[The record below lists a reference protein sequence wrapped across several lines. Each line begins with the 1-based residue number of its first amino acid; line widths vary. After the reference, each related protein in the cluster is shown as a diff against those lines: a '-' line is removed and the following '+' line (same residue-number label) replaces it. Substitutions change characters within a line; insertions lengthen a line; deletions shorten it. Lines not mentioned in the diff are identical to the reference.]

1 MKKTENTI
9 CYDIVDTEIGLV
21 YSTVYDPPYAN
32 CYHDLYNDL
41 FYKNIIFKNKLNGY
55 YVEIGGLDG
64 VMNSQS
70 FIFEK
75 MLAWDGIIVEPNP
88 FWKYS
93 LEYNRKCKISN
104 SAISN
109 VEGTA
114 IFECREN
121 HGFSGLKS
129 STTETRISDITN
141 EVEVNTTSLYN
152 LLNSYNS
159 PHIIDWVS
167 IDTEGAEINIIT
179 KFFEEN
185 DKYRINLLNC
195 ESHDFITIKE
205 IFANQPYFKIKNPYT
220 DFIKV
225 SDEGIIKFNPLTG
238 QLYLSPF
245 VDKPISNTNYI
256 NIKFEHYYIH
266 FDYLKENLHLK
277 KYIIK

>member
-1 MKKTENTI
+1 M
-9 CYDIVDTEIGLV
+9 
-21 YSTVYDPPYAN
+21 
-32 CYHDLYNDL
+32 
-41 FYKNIIFKNKLNGY
+41 
-55 YVEIGGLDG
+55 
-64 VMNSQS
+64 
-70 FIFEK
+70 
-75 MLAWDGIIVEPNP
+75 
-88 FWKYS
+88 
-93 LEYNRKCKISN
+93 
-104 SAISN
+104 AISIC
-109 VEGTA
+109 VQVV
-114 IFECREN
+114 
-121 HGFSGLKS
+121 HL
-129 STTETRISDITN
+129 
-141 EVEVNTTSLYN
+141 SLF
-152 LLNSYNS
+152 LM
-159 PHIIDWVS
+159 
-167 IDTEGAEINIIT
+167 GAEINIIT

-256 NIKFEHYYIH
+256 NIKIEHYYIH

>member
-1 MKKTENTI
+1 MKKTQNSI
-9 CYDIVDTEIGLV
+9 CYDIVDTGFGAV
-21 YSTVYDPPYAN
+21 YSTFYNPPYAN

-41 FYKNIIFKNKLNGY
+41 FYKEVIFKNKSNGY

-64 VMNSQS
+64 VVNSQS

-75 MLAWDGIIVEPNP
+75 VLGWDGIVVEPNP

-93 LEYNRKCKISN
+93 LEDNRKCKISN

-109 VEGTA
+109 REGTA

-129 STTETRISDITN
+129 STNETRISDVTS
-141 EVEVNTTSLYN
+141 EVEVQTITLYN

-159 PHIIDWVS
+159 PDIIDWVS
-167 IDTEGAEINIIT
+167 IDTEGAEIDIIT

-185 DKYRINLLNC
+185 DKYTINLINC
-195 ESHDFITIKE
+195 ESFDFINIKE

-225 SDEGIIKFNPLTG
+225 NNNGIIKFNPVTG
-238 QLYLSPF
+238 QLYLTPF
-245 VDKPISNTNYI
+245 VNKEVSDMNYI
-256 NIKFEHYYIH
+256 GVEFEHYYIH
-266 FDYLKENLHLK
+266 LDYLSKNLHLK
-277 KYIIK
+277 KYIIN